1 MQLISKYNE
10 GFCISLWFI
19 DICGKYAWVV
29 PLKNK
34 KKGVTITGAFRN
46 FLDEFHHKSNKI
58 WVDKSRTFYNRSM
71 KSWLQDNDMEMYSM
85 QNEVKSL
92 FTERFIIRTSKNKI
106 YKYLTL
112 VSKYVY
118 FGK

>member
-19 DICGKYAWVV
+19 DICSKYAWVV

-34 KKGVTITGAFRN
+34 KRVLQLLVLFEK
-46 FLDEFHHKSNKI
+46 FLDECHHKSNKI
-58 WVDKSRTFYNRSM
+58 WVDKGRKFYNRSM
-71 KSWLQDNDMEMYSM
+71 KSWLQDNDMEMYSV